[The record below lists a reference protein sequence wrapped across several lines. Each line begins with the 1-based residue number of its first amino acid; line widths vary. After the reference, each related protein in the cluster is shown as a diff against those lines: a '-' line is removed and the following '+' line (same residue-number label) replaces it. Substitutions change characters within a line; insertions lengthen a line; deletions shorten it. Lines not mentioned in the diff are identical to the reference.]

1 MLWNTKLSTEVA
13 HILLLKKIRSQK
25 PVYSQKQGI
34 AHSKYFSIFCC
45 PNDTQ
50 LCLKSHY
57 SLSLGSHV
65 QLNQSRRQSHF
76 RGEKKE
82 EKGKESS
89 EGSLRVKRRQQ
100 WGLGL
105 PDQQAGTSS
114 YQERSRALLEP
125 QQPALTLQ

>member
-1 MLWNTKLSTEVA
+1 MFEVPLLPIPRKSCAAQPKQETKSFL
-13 HILLLKKIRSQK
+13 
-25 PVYSQKQGI
+25 
-34 AHSKYFSIFCC
+34 
-45 PNDTQ
+45 
-50 LCLKSHY
+50 
-57 SLSLGSHV
+57 
-65 QLNQSRRQSHF
+65 F

-89 EGSLRVKRRQQ
+89 EGRLRVKRRQQ

-125 QQPALTLQ
+125 QQPALALQ